1 MDVATE
7 WLPDVVIMDIS
18 MPGLNG
24 VEATRALRRDLRTG
38 NIVVIAF
45 TALDED
51 EVLRHLTHLIFD
63 GYCQK
68 GQPPSVLVGL
78 INTFVT

>member
-1 MDVATE
+1 
-7 WLPDVVIMDIS
+7 

-24 VEATRALRRDLRTG
+24 VEATCALRRDLRTG
-38 NIVVIAF
+38 DIIVVAF

-63 GYCQK
+63 GYCKK
-68 GQPPSVLVGL
+68 GQTPTTLVTL
-78 INTFVT
+78 IKHFAE